1 MLLKTSVLTILTF
14 CRIKCFVDM
23 FLFSIC
29 ILILGQ
35 LDIVKKTKK
44 KKKEDKA

>member
-1 MLLKTSVLTILTF
+1 
-14 CRIKCFVDM
+14 M